1 MPTDYDNASISDL
14 IDDFVMQEI
23 TFDEVIKI
31 NKNKIEKLIF
41 ECTKRVRNKN
51 KIFFVGSGT
60 SGRLGMIESSEI
72 YPTFGDNTY
81 IGIIAGGT
89 SAMTKSIEG
98 SEDSLNDG
106 IDQLNIHKLNSEDL
120 VIGISTSG
128 TTPYTIAT
136 LNKCKSKKIKTC
148 LISNK
153 SQNDYDINIQLG
165 VQKEK
170 ISGSTRMLSGTLTKQ
185 LLNMITTI
193 SMIKSG
199 KTYKNYMVNV
209 KPLNKKL
216 IKRSINIISE
226 ITNTSERDAKI
237 LFEKSNYQIK
247 HAIVMQ
253 IKKLDYEN
261 AKKLLK
267 DNDGFLNKII

>member
-261 AKKLLK
+261 ADKLLK
-267 DNDGFLNKII
+267 KNDEFLNKII

>member
-226 ITNTSERDAKI
+226 ERNLI
-237 LFEKSNYQIK
+237 MIMLINY
-247 HAIVMQ
+247 
-253 IKKLDYEN
+253 
-261 AKKLLK
+261 
-267 DNDGFLNKII
+267 

>member
-1 MPTDYDNASISDL
+1 MSTDYDNASIGDL
-14 IDDFVMQEI
+14 IDDFVIQEI
-23 TFDEVIKI
+23 TFNEVIKI

-41 ECTKRVRNKN
+41 ECAKRIRNKN

-60 SGRLGMIESSEI
+60 SGRLGMIESAEI
-72 YPTFGDNTY
+72 YPTFGDKTY
-81 IGIIAGGT
+81 IGIIAGGE

-98 SEDSLNDG
+98 SEDSLNEG
-106 IDQLNIHKLNSEDL
+106 IDQLNLHKLNSEDL
-120 VIGISTSG
+120 IIGISTSG
-128 TTPYTIAT
+128 TTPFTIAT

-170 ISGSTRMLSGTLTKQ
+170 ILGSTRMLSGTLTKQ

-216 IKRSINIISE
+216 IKRSIDIISK
-226 ITNTSERDAKI
+226 ITNTNEKDAEI
-237 LFEKSNYQIK
+237 LFKKSNYQIK
-247 HAIVMQ
+247 HAIVMNV
-253 IKKLDYEN
+253 KKLDYEN

>member
-1 MPTDYDNASISDL
+1 MSTDYDNASIGDL
-14 IDDFVMQEI
+14 IDDFVIQEI
-23 TFDEVIKI
+23 TFNEVIKI

-41 ECTKRVRNKN
+41 ECAKRIRNKN

-60 SGRLGMIESSEI
+60 SGRLGMIESAEI
-72 YPTFGDNTY
+72 YPTFGDKTY
-81 IGIIAGGT
+81 IGIIAGGE
-89 SAMTKSIEG
+89 SAITKSIEG
-98 SEDSLNDG
+98 SEDSLNEG
-106 IDQLNIHKLNSEDL
+106 IDQLNLHKLNSEDL

-128 TTPYTIAT
+128 TTPFTIAT

-170 ISGSTRMLSGTLTKQ
+170 ILDSTRMLSGTLTKQ

-216 IKRSINIISE
+216 IKRSIDIISK
-226 ITNTSERDAKI
+226 ITNTSERDAEI
-237 LFEKSNYQIK
+237 LFKKSNYQIK
-247 HAIVMQ
+247 HAIVMNV
-253 IKKLDYEN
+253 KKLDYEN

>member
-14 IDDFVMQEI
+14 INDFVIQEI

-106 IDQLNIHKLNSEDL
+106 IDQLNIHRLNSEDL

-128 TTPYTIAT
+128 TTPFTIAT

-226 ITNTSERDAKI
+226 ITNTSEKNAKI

-261 AKKLLK
+261 ADKLLK
-267 DNDGFLNKII
+267 KNDEFLNKII

>member
-1 MPTDYDNASISDL
+1 MSTDYDNASIGDL
-14 IDDFVMQEI
+14 IDDFVIQEI
-23 TFDEVIKI
+23 TFNEVIKI

-41 ECTKRVRNKN
+41 ECAKRIRNKN

-60 SGRLGMIESSEI
+60 SGRLGMIESAEI
-72 YPTFGDNTY
+72 YPTFGDKTY
-81 IGIIAGGT
+81 IGIIAGGE

-98 SEDSLNDG
+98 SEDSLNEG
-106 IDQLNIHKLNSEDL
+106 IDQLNLHKLNSEDL

-128 TTPYTIAT
+128 TTPFTIAT

-170 ISGSTRMLSGTLTKQ
+170 ILDSTRMLSGTLTKQ
-185 LLNMITTI
+185 LLKMITTI

-216 IKRSINIISE
+216 IKRSIDIISK
-226 ITNTSERDAKI
+226 ITNTNERDAEI
-237 LFEKSNYQIK
+237 LFKKSNYQIK
-247 HAIVMQ
+247 HAIVMNV
-253 IKKLDYEN
+253 KKLDYEN

>member
-1 MPTDYDNASISDL
+1 MSTDYDNASIGDL
-14 IDDFVMQEI
+14 IDDFVIQEI
-23 TFDEVIKI
+23 TFNEVIKI

-41 ECTKRVRNKN
+41 ECAKRIRNKN

-60 SGRLGMIESSEI
+60 SGRLGMIESAEI
-72 YPTFGDNTY
+72 YPTFGDKTY
-81 IGIIAGGT
+81 IGIIAGGE

-98 SEDSLNDG
+98 SEDSLNEG
-106 IDQLNIHKLNSEDL
+106 IDQLNLHKLNSEDL

-128 TTPYTIAT
+128 TTPFTIAT

-170 ISGSTRMLSGTLTKQ
+170 ILDSTRMLSGTLTKQ

-216 IKRSINIISE
+216 IKRSIDIISK
-226 ITNTSERDAKI
+226 ITNTSERDAEI
-237 LFEKSNYQIK
+237 LFKKSNYQIK
-247 HAIVMQ
+247 HAIVMNV
-253 IKKLDYEN
+253 KKLDYEN

>member
-1 MPTDYDNASISDL
+1 MSTDYDNASIGDL
-14 IDDFVMQEI
+14 IDDFVIQEI
-23 TFDEVIKI
+23 TFNEVIKI

-41 ECTKRVRNKN
+41 ECAKRIRNKN

-60 SGRLGMIESSEI
+60 SGRLGMIESAEI
-72 YPTFGDNTY
+72 YPTFGDKTY
-81 IGIIAGGT
+81 IGIIAGGE

-98 SEDSLNDG
+98 SEDSLNEG
-106 IDQLNIHKLNSEDL
+106 IDQLNLHKLNSEDL

-128 TTPYTIAT
+128 TTPFTIET

-170 ISGSTRMLSGTLTKQ
+170 ILGSTRMLSGTLTKQ

-216 IKRSINIISE
+216 IKRSIDIISK
-226 ITNTSERDAKI
+226 ITNTNERDAEI
-237 LFEKSNYQIK
+237 LFKKSNYQIK
-247 HAIVMQ
+247 HAIVMNV
-253 IKKLDYEN
+253 KKLDYEN

>member
-1 MPTDYDNASISDL
+1 MSTDYDNASIGDL
-14 IDDFVMQEI
+14 IDDFVIQEI
-23 TFDEVIKI
+23 TFNEVIKI

-41 ECTKRVRNKN
+41 ECAKRIRNKN

-60 SGRLGMIESSEI
+60 SGRLGMIESAEI
-72 YPTFGDNTY
+72 YPTFGDKTY
-81 IGIIAGGT
+81 IGIIAGGE

-98 SEDSLNDG
+98 SEDSLKEG
-106 IDQLNIHKLNSEDL
+106 IDQLNLHKLNSEDL

-128 TTPYTIAT
+128 TTPFTIAT

-170 ISGSTRMLSGTLTKQ
+170 ILDSTRMLSGTLTKQ

-216 IKRSINIISE
+216 IKRSIDIISK
-226 ITNTSERDAKI
+226 ITNTNERDAEI
-237 LFEKSNYQIK
+237 LFKKSNYQIK
-247 HAIVMQ
+247 HAIVMNV
-253 IKKLDYEN
+253 KKLDYEN

>member
-1 MPTDYDNASISDL
+1 MSTDYDNASIGDL
-14 IDDFVMQEI
+14 IDDFVIQEI
-23 TFDEVIKI
+23 TFNEVIKI

-41 ECTKRVRNKN
+41 ECAKRIRNKN

-60 SGRLGMIESSEI
+60 SGRLGMIESAEI
-72 YPTFGDNTY
+72 YPTFGDKTY
-81 IGIIAGGT
+81 IGIIAGGE

-98 SEDSLNDG
+98 SEDSLNEG
-106 IDQLNIHKLNSEDL
+106 IDQLNLHKLNSEDL

-128 TTPYTIAT
+128 TTPFTIAT

-170 ISGSTRMLSGTLTKQ
+170 ILGSTRMLSGTLTKQ

-216 IKRSINIISE
+216 IKRSIDIISK
-226 ITNTSERDAKI
+226 ITNTSERDAEI
-237 LFEKSNYQIK
+237 LFKKSNYQIK
-247 HAIVMQ
+247 HAIVMNV
-253 IKKLDYEN
+253 KKLDYEN

>member
-226 ITNTSERDAKI
+226 ITNTSEKDAKI

-253 IKKLDYEN
+253 IKKLDYDN
-261 AKKLLK
+261 ADKLLK
-267 DNDGFLNKII
+267 KNNEFLNKII

>member
-128 TTPYTIAT
+128 TTPFTIST

-226 ITNTSERDAKI
+226 ITNTSEKNAKI

-261 AKKLLK
+261 ADKLLK
-267 DNDGFLNKII
+267 KNDEFLNKII

>member
-1 MPTDYDNASISDL
+1 MPINYDNASISDL
-14 IDDFVMQEI
+14 IDDFVIPEI
-23 TFDEVIKI
+23 TFNDVIKT
-31 NKNKIEKLIF
+31 NKIKIEKLIF
-41 ECTKRVRNKN
+41 ECVNRIRNKN

-60 SGRLGMIESSEI
+60 SGRLGMIESAEI
-72 YPTFGDNTY
+72 YPTFGDKTY
-81 IGIIAGGT
+81 IGIIAGGD

-106 IDQLNIHKLNSEDL
+106 IDQLNLHKLNSEDL

-128 TTPYTIAT
+128 TTPFTIAT
-136 LNKCKSKKIKTC
+136 LNNCKNKQIKTC

-170 ISGSTRMLSGTLTKQ
+170 ILDSTRMLSGTLTKQ

-216 IKRSINIISE
+216 IKRSIDIISK
-226 ITNTSERDAKI
+226 ITNTNERDAEI
-237 LFEKSNYQIK
+237 LFKKSNYQIK
-247 HAIVMQ
+247 HAIVMNV
-253 IKKLDYEN
+253 KKLDYEN

>member
-1 MPTDYDNASISDL
+1 MSKDYDNASIGDL
-14 IDDFVMQEI
+14 IDDFVIQEI
-23 TFDEVIKI
+23 TFHEVIKI

-41 ECTKRVRNKN
+41 ECANRIRNKN

-60 SGRLGMIESSEI
+60 SGRLGMIESAEI
-72 YPTFGDNTY
+72 YPTFGDKTY
-81 IGIIAGGT
+81 IGIIAGGE

-98 SEDSLNDG
+98 SEDSLNEG
-106 IDQLNIHKLNSEDL
+106 IDQLNLHKLNSADL

-128 TTPYTIAT
+128 TTPFTIAT

-170 ISGSTRMLSGTLTKQ
+170 ILDSTRMLSGTLTKQ

-216 IKRSINIISE
+216 VKRSSIVINRESKLKGE
-226 ITNTSERDAKI
+226 CKI
-237 LFEKSNYQIK
+237 GSSL
-247 HAIVMQ
+247 
-253 IKKLDYEN
+253 
-261 AKKLLK
+261 
-267 DNDGFLNKII
+267 

>member
-1 MPTDYDNASISDL
+1 MSTDYDNASIGDL
-14 IDDFVMQEI
+14 IDDFVIQEI
-23 TFDEVIKI
+23 TFNEVIKI

-41 ECTKRVRNKN
+41 ECAKRIRNKN

-60 SGRLGMIESSEI
+60 SGRLGMIESAEI
-72 YPTFGDNTY
+72 YPTFGDKTY
-81 IGIIAGGT
+81 IGIIAGGE

-98 SEDSLNDG
+98 SEDSLNEG
-106 IDQLNIHKLNSEDL
+106 IDQLNLHKLNSEDL
-120 VIGISTSG
+120 IIGISTSG
-128 TTPYTIAT
+128 TTPFTIAT

-170 ISGSTRMLSGTLTKQ
+170 ILDSTRMLSGTLTKQ

-216 IKRSINIISE
+216 IKRSIDIISK
-226 ITNTSERDAKI
+226 ITNTNERDAEI
-237 LFEKSNYQIK
+237 LFKKSNYQIK
-247 HAIVMQ
+247 HAIVMNV
-253 IKKLDYEN
+253 KKLDYEN

>member
-1 MPTDYDNASISDL
+1 MPINYDNASISDL
-14 IDDFVMQEI
+14 IDDFVIPEI
-23 TFDEVIKI
+23 TFNDVIKT
-31 NKNKIEKLIF
+31 NKIKIEKLIF
-41 ECTKRVRNKN
+41 ECVNRIRNKN
-51 KIFFVGSGT
+51 KIFFVGSGA
-60 SGRLGMIESSEI
+60 SGRLGMIESAEI
-72 YPTFGDNTY
+72 YPTFGDKTY
-81 IGIIAGGT
+81 IGIIAGGD

-98 SEDSLNDG
+98 DEDSLNDG
-106 IDQLNIHKLNSEDL
+106 IDQLNLHKLNSEDL

-128 TTPYTIAT
+128 TTPFTIAT
-136 LNKCKSKKIKTC
+136 LNNCKNKQIKTC

-170 ISGSTRMLSGTLTKQ
+170 ILDSTRMLSGTLTKQ

-216 IKRSINIISE
+216 IKRSIDIISK
-226 ITNTSERDAKI
+226 ITNTNEIDAEI
-237 LFEKSNYQIK
+237 LFKKSNYQIK
-247 HAIVMQ
+247 HAIVMH

>member
-226 ITNTSERDAKI
+226 ITNTSEKNAKI

-261 AKKLLK
+261 ADKLLK
-267 DNDGFLNKII
+267 KNDEFLNKII

>member
-1 MPTDYDNASISDL
+1 MSTDYDNASISDL
-14 IDDFVMQEI
+14 IDDFVIQEI
-23 TFDEVIKI
+23 TFNEVVKI
-31 NKNKIEKLIF
+31 NKNKIEKLIS
-41 ECTKRVRNKN
+41 ECANRIHKNN

-72 YPTFGDNTY
+72 YPTFGDKTY
-81 IGIIAGGT
+81 IGIIAGGE

-98 SEDSLNDG
+98 AEDSLSDG
-106 IDQLNIHKLNSEDL
+106 IDQLNLHKLNSEDL

-128 TTPYTIAT
+128 TTPFTIAT

-153 SQNDYDINIQLG
+153 SKNDYDINIQLG
-165 VQKEK
+165 VQNEK
-170 ISGSTRMLSGTLTKQ
+170 ILGSTRMLSGTLTKQ

-209 KPLNKKL
+209 KPVNKKL
-216 IKRSINIISE
+216 IKRSIDIISK
-226 ITNTSERDAKI
+226 ITNTNERDAKI

-247 HAIVMQ
+247 HAIVMH

-261 AKKLLK
+261 AEKLLK

>member
-1 MPTDYDNASISDL
+1 MSTDYDNASIGDL
-14 IDDFVMQEI
+14 IDDFVIQEI
-23 TFDEVIKI
+23 TFNEVIKI

-41 ECTKRVRNKN
+41 ECAKRIRNKN

-60 SGRLGMIESSEI
+60 SGRLGMIESAEI
-72 YPTFGDNTY
+72 YPTFGDKTY
-81 IGIIAGGT
+81 IGIIAGGE

-98 SEDSLNDG
+98 SEDSLNEG
-106 IDQLNIHKLNSEDL
+106 IDQLNLHKLNSEDL

-128 TTPYTIAT
+128 TTPFTIAT

-170 ISGSTRMLSGTLTKQ
+170 ILDSTRMLSGTLTKQ

-216 IKRSINIISE
+216 IKRSIDIISK
-226 ITNTSERDAKI
+226 ITNTNEKDAEI
-237 LFEKSNYQIK
+237 LFKKSNYQIK
-247 HAIVMQ
+247 HAIVMNV
-253 IKKLDYEN
+253 KKLDYEN

>member
-1 MPTDYDNASISDL
+1 MSTDYDNASIGDL
-14 IDDFVMQEI
+14 IDDFVIQEI
-23 TFDEVIKI
+23 TFNEVIKI

-41 ECTKRVRNKN
+41 ECAKRIRNKN

-60 SGRLGMIESSEI
+60 SGRLGMIESAEI
-72 YPTFGDNTY
+72 YPTFGDKTY
-81 IGIIAGGT
+81 IGIIAGGE

-98 SEDSLNDG
+98 SEDSLNEG
-106 IDQLNIHKLNSEDL
+106 IDQLNLHKLNSEDL

-128 TTPYTIAT
+128 TTPFTIAT

-170 ISGSTRMLSGTLTKQ
+170 ILDSTRMLSGTLTKQ

-216 IKRSINIISE
+216 IKRSIDIISK
-226 ITNTSERDAKI
+226 ITNTNERDAEI
-237 LFEKSNYQIK
+237 LY
-247 HAIVMQ
+247 
-253 IKKLDYEN
+253 
-261 AKKLLK
+261 
-267 DNDGFLNKII
+267 GFLGLIVTQAKIWQNSMYTAV

>member
-1 MPTDYDNASISDL
+1 MPINYDNASISDL
-14 IDDFVMQEI
+14 IDDFVIPEI
-23 TFDEVIKI
+23 TFNDVIKT
-31 NKNKIEKLIF
+31 NKIKIEKLIF
-41 ECTKRVRNKN
+41 ECVNRIRNKN

-60 SGRLGMIESSEI
+60 SGRLGMIESAEI
-72 YPTFGDNTY
+72 YPTFGDKTY
-81 IGIIAGGT
+81 IGIIAGGD

-106 IDQLNIHKLNSEDL
+106 IDQLNLHKLNSEDL

-128 TTPYTIAT
+128 TTPFTIAT
-136 LNKCKSKKIKTC
+136 LNNCKNKQIKTC

-170 ISGSTRMLSGTLTKQ
+170 ILGSTRMLSGTLTKQ

-216 IKRSINIISE
+216 IKRSIDIISK
-226 ITNTSERDAKI
+226 ITNTNEIDAEI
-237 LFEKSNYQIK
+237 LFKKSNYQIK
-247 HAIVMQ
+247 HAIVMNV
-253 IKKLDYEN
+253 KKLDYEN

>member
-1 MPTDYDNASISDL
+1 MSTDYDNASIGDL
-14 IDDFVMQEI
+14 IDDFLIQEI
-23 TFDEVIKI
+23 TFNEVIKI

-41 ECTKRVRNKN
+41 ECAKRIRNKN

-60 SGRLGMIESSEI
+60 SGRLGMIESAEI
-72 YPTFGDNTY
+72 YPTFGDKTY
-81 IGIIAGGT
+81 IGIIAGGE

-98 SEDSLNDG
+98 SEDSLNEG
-106 IDQLNIHKLNSEDL
+106 IDQLNLHKLNSEDL

-128 TTPYTIAT
+128 TTPFTIAT

-170 ISGSTRMLSGTLTKQ
+170 ILGSTRMLSGTLTKQ

-216 IKRSINIISE
+216 IKRSIDIISK
-226 ITNTSERDAKI
+226 ITNTNERDAEI
-237 LFEKSNYQIK
+237 LFKKSNYQIK
-247 HAIVMQ
+247 HAIVMNV
-253 IKKLDYEN
+253 KKLDYEN

>member
-1 MPTDYDNASISDL
+1 MSTDYDNASIGDL
-14 IDDFVMQEI
+14 IDDFVIQEI
-23 TFDEVIKI
+23 TFNEVIKI

-41 ECTKRVRNKN
+41 ECAKRIRNKN

-60 SGRLGMIESSEI
+60 SGRLGMIESAEI
-72 YPTFGDNTY
+72 YPTFGDKTY
-81 IGIIAGGT
+81 IGIIAGGE

-98 SEDSLNDG
+98 SEDSLNEG
-106 IDQLNIHKLNSEDL
+106 IDQLNLHKLNSEDL

-128 TTPYTIAT
+128 TTPFTIAT

-170 ISGSTRMLSGTLTKQ
+170 ILDSTRMLSGTLTKQ

-216 IKRSINIISE
+216 IKRSIDIISK
-226 ITNTSERDAKI
+226 ITNTNEIDAEI
-237 LFEKSNYQIK
+237 LFKKSNYQIK
-247 HAIVMQ
+247 HAIVMNV
-253 IKKLDYEN
+253 KKLDYEN

>member
-14 IDDFVMQEI
+14 IDDFVIQEI

-106 IDQLNIHKLNSEDL
+106 IDQLNIHRLNSEDL

-128 TTPYTIAT
+128 TTPFTIAT

-261 AKKLLK
+261 ADKLLK
-267 DNDGFLNKII
+267 KNDEFLNKII

>member
-1 MPTDYDNASISDL
+1 MSTDYDNASTSDL
-14 IDDFVMQEI
+14 IDDFVIPEI
-23 TFDEVIKI
+23 TFNEVIKI

-41 ECTKRVRNKN
+41 ECTKRIRNKN

-60 SGRLGMIESSEI
+60 SGRLGMIESAEI
-72 YPTFGDNTY
+72 YPTFGDKTY
-81 IGIIAGGT
+81 IGIIAGGE

-106 IDQLNIHKLNSEDL
+106 IDQLNLHKLNSEDL

-128 TTPYTIAT
+128 TTPFTIST

-165 VQKEK
+165 VQNEK
-170 ISGSTRMLSGTLTKQ
+170 ILGSTRMLSGTLTKQ

-216 IKRSINIISE
+216 VKRSIDIISK
-226 ITNTSERDAKI
+226 ITNTNERDAEI

-247 HAIVMQ
+247 HAIVMH

>member
-253 IKKLDYEN
+253 IKKLDYDN
-261 AKKLLK
+261 ADKLLK
-267 DNDGFLNKII
+267 KNNEFLNKII

>member
-1 MPTDYDNASISDL
+1 MSTDYDNASIGDL
-14 IDDFVMQEI
+14 IDDFVIQEI
-23 TFDEVIKI
+23 TFNEVIKI

-41 ECTKRVRNKN
+41 ECAKRIRNKN

-60 SGRLGMIESSEI
+60 SGRLGMIESAEI
-72 YPTFGDNTY
+72 YPTFGDKTY
-81 IGIIAGGT
+81 IGIIAGGE
-89 SAMTKSIEG
+89 SAITKSIEG
-98 SEDSLNDG
+98 SEDSLNEG
-106 IDQLNIHKLNSEDL
+106 IDQLNLHKLNSEDL
-120 VIGISTSG
+120 VIGISASG
-128 TTPYTIAT
+128 TTPFTIAT

-170 ISGSTRMLSGTLTKQ
+170 ILGSTRMLSGTLTKQ

-199 KTYKNYMVNV
+199 KTYKNYMVDV

-216 IKRSINIISE
+216 IKRSIDIISK
-226 ITNTSERDAKI
+226 ITNTNERDAEI
-237 LFEKSNYQIK
+237 LFKKSNYQIK
-247 HAIVMQ
+247 HAIVMNV
-253 IKKLDYEN
+253 KKLDYEN

>member
-1 MPTDYDNASISDL
+1 MATDYDNASISDL

-253 IKKLDYEN
+253 IKKLDYDN
-261 AKKLLK
+261 ADKLLK
-267 DNDGFLNKII
+267 KNNEFLNKII

>member
-1 MPTDYDNASISDL
+1 MSTDYDNASIGDL
-14 IDDFVMQEI
+14 IDDFVIQEI
-23 TFDEVIKI
+23 TFNEVIKI

-41 ECTKRVRNKN
+41 ECAKRIRNNN

-60 SGRLGMIESSEI
+60 SGRLGMIESAEI
-72 YPTFGDNTY
+72 YPTFGDKTY
-81 IGIIAGGT
+81 IGIIAGGE

-98 SEDSLNDG
+98 SEDSLNEG
-106 IDQLNIHKLNSEDL
+106 IDQLNLHKLNSEDL

-128 TTPYTIAT
+128 TTPFTIAT

-170 ISGSTRMLSGTLTKQ
+170 ILDSTRMLSGTLTKQ

-216 IKRSINIISE
+216 IKRSIDIISK
-226 ITNTSERDAKI
+226 ITNTNERDAEI
-237 LFEKSNYQIK
+237 LFKKSNYQIK
-247 HAIVMQ
+247 HAIVMNV
-253 IKKLDYEN
+253 KKLDYEN

>member
-1 MPTDYDNASISDL
+1 MSTDYDNASIGDL
-14 IDDFVMQEI
+14 IDDFVIQEI
-23 TFDEVIKI
+23 TFNEVIKI

-41 ECTKRVRNKN
+41 ECAKRIRNKN

-60 SGRLGMIESSEI
+60 SGRLGMIESAEI
-72 YPTFGDNTY
+72 YPTFGDKTY
-81 IGIIAGGT
+81 IGIIAGGE

-98 SEDSLNDG
+98 SEDSLNEG
-106 IDQLNIHKLNSEDL
+106 IDQLNLHKLNSEDL
-120 VIGISTSG
+120 VIGISASG
-128 TTPYTIAT
+128 TTPFTIAT

-170 ISGSTRMLSGTLTKQ
+170 ILGSTRMLSGTLTKQ

-216 IKRSINIISE
+216 IKRSIDIISK
-226 ITNTSERDAKI
+226 ITNTNERDAEI
-237 LFEKSNYQIK
+237 LFKKSNYQIK
-247 HAIVMQ
+247 HAIVMNV
-253 IKKLDYEN
+253 KKLDYEN

>member
-1 MPTDYDNASISDL
+1 MSTDYDNASIGDL
-14 IDDFVMQEI
+14 IDDFVIQEI
-23 TFDEVIKI
+23 TFNEVIKI

-41 ECTKRVRNKN
+41 ECANRIRNKN

-60 SGRLGMIESSEI
+60 SGRLGMIESAEI
-72 YPTFGDNTY
+72 YPTFGDKTY
-81 IGIIAGGT
+81 IGIIAGGE
-89 SAMTKSIEG
+89 SAITKSIEG
-98 SEDSLNDG
+98 SEDSLNEG
-106 IDQLNIHKLNSEDL
+106 IDQLNLHKLNSEDL
-120 VIGISTSG
+120 VIGISASG
-128 TTPYTIAT
+128 TTPFTIAT

-170 ISGSTRMLSGTLTKQ
+170 ILGSTRMLSGTLTKQ

-199 KTYKNYMVNV
+199 KTYKNYMVDV

-216 IKRSINIISE
+216 IKRSIDIISK
-226 ITNTSERDAKI
+226 ITNTNERDAEI
-237 LFEKSNYQIK
+237 LFKKSNYQIK
-247 HAIVMQ
+247 HAIVMNV
-253 IKKLDYEN
+253 KKLDYEN

>member
-1 MPTDYDNASISDL
+1 MSTDYDNASIGDL
-14 IDDFVMQEI
+14 IDDFVIQEI
-23 TFDEVIKI
+23 TFNEVIKI

-41 ECTKRVRNKN
+41 ECAKRIRNKN

-60 SGRLGMIESSEI
+60 SGRLGMIESAEI
-72 YPTFGDNTY
+72 YPTFGDKTY
-81 IGIIAGGT
+81 IGIIAGGE

-98 SEDSLNDG
+98 SEDSLNEG
-106 IDQLNIHKLNSEDL
+106 IDQLNLHKLNSEDL
-120 VIGISTSG
+120 IIGISTSG
-128 TTPYTIAT
+128 TTPFTIAT

-170 ISGSTRMLSGTLTKQ
+170 ILGSTRMLSGTLTKQ

-216 IKRSINIISE
+216 IKRSIDIISK
-226 ITNTSERDAKI
+226 ITNTNERDAEI
-237 LFEKSNYQIK
+237 LFKKSNYQIK
-247 HAIVMQ
+247 HAIVMNV
-253 IKKLDYEN
+253 KKLDYEN

>member
-1 MPTDYDNASISDL
+1 MSTDYDNASIGDL
-14 IDDFVMQEI
+14 IDDFVIQEI
-23 TFDEVIKI
+23 TFNEVIKI

-41 ECTKRVRNKN
+41 ECAKRIRNKN

-60 SGRLGMIESSEI
+60 SGRLGMIESAEI
-72 YPTFGDNTY
+72 YPTFGDKTY
-81 IGIIAGGT
+81 IGIIAGGE

-98 SEDSLNDG
+98 SEDSLNEG
-106 IDQLNIHKLNSEDL
+106 IDQLNLHKLNSEDL

-128 TTPYTIAT
+128 TTPFTIAT

-170 ISGSTRMLSGTLTKQ
+170 ILGSTRMLSGTLTKQ

-216 IKRSINIISE
+216 IKRSIDIISK
-226 ITNTSERDAKI
+226 ITNTNEKDAEI
-237 LFEKSNYQIK
+237 LFKKSNYQIK
-247 HAIVMQ
+247 HAIVMNV
-253 IKKLDYEN
+253 KKLDYEN

>member
-1 MPTDYDNASISDL
+1 MFYIGA
-14 IDDFVMQEI
+14 
-23 TFDEVIKI
+23 
-31 NKNKIEKLIF
+31 
-41 ECTKRVRNKN
+41 
-51 KIFFVGSGT
+51 GT
-60 SGRLGMIESSEI
+60 SGRLGMIESAEI
-72 YPTFGDNTY
+72 YPTFGDKTY
-81 IGIIAGGT
+81 IGIIAGGE

-98 SEDSLNDG
+98 SEDSLNEG
-106 IDQLNIHKLNSEDL
+106 IDQLNLHKLNSEDL
-120 VIGISTSG
+120 IIGISTSG
-128 TTPYTIAT
+128 TTPFTIAT

-170 ISGSTRMLSGTLTKQ
+170 ILDSTRMLSGTLTKQ

-216 IKRSINIISE
+216 IKRSIDIISK
-226 ITNTSERDAKI
+226 ITNTSERDAEI
-237 LFEKSNYQIK
+237 LFKKSNYQIK
-247 HAIVMQ
+247 HAIVMNV
-253 IKKLDYEN
+253 KKLDYEN

>member
-106 IDQLNIHKLNSEDL
+106 IDQLNIHRLNSEDL

-128 TTPYTIAT
+128 TTPFTIAT

-226 ITNTSERDAKI
+226 ITNTSEKNAKI

-253 IKKLDYEN
+253 IKKLDYDN
-261 AKKLLK
+261 ADKLLK
-267 DNDGFLNKII
+267 KNNEFLNKII

>member
-1 MPTDYDNASISDL
+1 MSTDYDNASIGDL
-14 IDDFVMQEI
+14 IDDFVIQEI
-23 TFDEVIKI
+23 TFNEVIKI

-41 ECTKRVRNKN
+41 ECAKRIRNKN

-60 SGRLGMIESSEI
+60 SGRLGMIESAEI
-72 YPTFGDNTY
+72 YPTFGDKTY
-81 IGIIAGGT
+81 IGIIAGGE
-89 SAMTKSIEG
+89 SAITKSIEG
-98 SEDSLNDG
+98 SEDSLNEG
-106 IDQLNIHKLNSEDL
+106 IDQLNLHKLNSEDL
-120 VIGISTSG
+120 VIGISASG
-128 TTPYTIAT
+128 TTPFTIAT

-170 ISGSTRMLSGTLTKQ
+170 ILGSTRMLSGTLTKQ

-216 IKRSINIISE
+216 IKRSIDIISK
-226 ITNTSERDAKI
+226 ITNTNERDAEI
-237 LFEKSNYQIK
+237 LFKKSNYQIK
-247 HAIVMQ
+247 HAIVMNV
-253 IKKLDYEN
+253 KKLDYEN

>member
-1 MPTDYDNASISDL
+1 MPINYDNASISDL
-14 IDDFVMQEI
+14 IDDFVIPEI
-23 TFDEVIKI
+23 TFNDVIKT
-31 NKNKIEKLIF
+31 NKIKIEKLIF
-41 ECTKRVRNKN
+41 ECVNRIRNKN

-60 SGRLGMIESSEI
+60 SGRLGMIESAEI
-72 YPTFGDNTY
+72 YPTFGDKTY
-81 IGIIAGGT
+81 IGIIAGGD

-106 IDQLNIHKLNSEDL
+106 IDQLNLHKLNSEDL

-128 TTPYTIAT
+128 TTPFTIAT
-136 LNKCKSKKIKTC
+136 LNNCKNKQIKTC

-170 ISGSTRMLSGTLTKQ
+170 ILGSTRMLSGTLTKQ

-216 IKRSINIISE
+216 IKRSIDIISK
-226 ITNTSERDAKI
+226 ITNTNARDAEI

-247 HAIVMQ
+247 HAIVMH